1 MRTTSVEALNA
12 NAIIN
17 QMALFK
23 PVVLEDQYNGRLTY
37 YVPIFRNGRIFIA
50 NWTNTSLTLDK
61 FVFIKYPKKMKEYG
75 FMLINQLPIT
85 KLTEYDNSSI
95 AMINDVISQRLNK
108 FESYYVDNKIYVR
121 PFPV

>member
-1 MRTTSVEALNA
+1 MRTTSVEALNVDS
-12 NAIIN
+12 IIN

-50 NWTNTSLTLDK
+50 KWDNTSLAKDK
-61 FVFIKYPKKMKEYG
+61 FVSINYPKKMKEYG
-75 FMLINQLPIT
+75 YMLINQLPIS
-85 KLTEYDNSSI
+85 KLDEYDNSTI

-108 FESYYVDNKIYVR
+108 HESYYVDNKIYVI
-121 PFPV
+121 PFPI